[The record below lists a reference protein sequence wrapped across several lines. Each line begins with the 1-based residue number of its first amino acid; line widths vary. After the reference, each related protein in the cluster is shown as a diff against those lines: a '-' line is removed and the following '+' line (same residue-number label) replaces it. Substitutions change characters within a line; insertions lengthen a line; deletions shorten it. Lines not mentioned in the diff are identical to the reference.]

1 MSFPAALAIAR
12 FLRAKYRGRDVQ
24 TSARALRKQG
34 FPIEIALLVLL

>member
-1 MSFPAALAIAR
+1 MSLTTALEIAS
-12 FLRAKYRGRDVQ
+12 FLRTKYLGRDVQ